1 MRLVPLL
8 KTGQSQMTSK
18 LFQFIVLFFIK
29 HFFMNFYVHTD
40 SELKVRFF
48 ESIMPPTGNVS
59 IYKRELGND

>member
-1 MRLVPLL
+1 
-8 KTGQSQMTSK
+8 
-18 LFQFIVLFFIK
+18 
-29 HFFMNFYVHTD
+29 MNFYVHTD